1 MGNQINV
8 RIVPSAEIDTTSSTT
23 SKRHFALAII
33 DVQNDFCAG
42 GALAVKDADLVIGP
56 INKLRFMYYE
66 ILPTFISQDYHP
78 ANHMSFNTTH
88 KVAVNTKQKLCLQMD
103 DGSFID
109 VEQDMWPVHC
119 VQNTPGSKIHQD
131 LIVTKTDK
139 IIKKG
144 TKSNVESYSAFGDQF
159 GGKYEKTDLDNWLK
173 SQNVTDIILTGIA
186 TDYCVYNTA
195 LDARRNGYNVHLI
208 MSCTRGV
215 AEDTTKSAIHDMTAK
230 GVLFY
235 DTVDNFYNLYKEEI
249 IYSVSVRK

>member
-1 MGNQINV
+1 MGNQVSIK
-8 RIVPSAEIDTTSSTT
+8 IVPSSTEVESS
-23 SKRHFALAII
+23 RRFALGII

-42 GALAVKDADLVIGP
+42 GALHVTDADLVVAP

-66 ILPTFISQDYHP
+66 ILPTFISQDFHP

-88 KVAVNTKQKLCLQMD
+88 GVATNTKQKLHLKME

-119 VQNTPGSKIHQD
+119 VQNTPGSNLHRD
-131 LIVTKTDK
+131 LIVTRIDK

-144 TKSNVESYSAFGDQF
+144 TKANVESYSAFGDEF

-173 SQNVTDIILTGIA
+173 GKDVTDIILTGVA

-195 LDARRNGYNVHLI
+195 LDARRNGYDVHLI
-208 MSCTRGV
+208 MSCTKGV
-215 AEDTTKSAIHDMTAK
+215 AEETTKKAIADMKEK
-230 GVLFY
+230 GVVFY
-235 DTVDNFYNLYKEEI
+235 DTVENFYNLHKKEI
-249 IYSVSVRK
+249 IGTVSIK